1 MESSQPSKPFDDA
14 LLEFVC
20 ERFQLG
26 RFIRFD
32 GMLGGS
38 FNVNMKMTTSDGT
51 FAVRVLN
58 RSAAPEH
65 LGHARQAIALLRA
78 NGIPAACPLTAVGG
92 DPFIRY
98 KEKLVQ
104 VTPFVSADS
113 FQCREAQVFE
123 SARMLRAFHESL
135 VQVPAGPRPSWSFY
149 ADAAYYTEALERM
162 RSLSGI
168 PADERAEAEKLT
180 RRVLDQWGDAASGLP
195 CTTLHGDWHFWN
207 QCYAED
213 RVCLVMDFDFMQ
225 QGQRVQ
231 DIAYALWVINLLLP
245 EHADTFDRCF
255 LRGYGKL
262 TEEEA
267 AIMPIAAARV
277 SLFFLCHAAN
287 ASSPAQ
293 SWRKHYRKQL
303 PFIRSMLAEG
313 GQRVVRLAQE
323 SQL

>member
-98 KEKLVQ
+98 KEKTGTGDSVRKRG
-104 VTPFVSADS
+104 FVSM
-113 FQCREAQVFE
+113 QR
-123 SARMLRAFHESL
+123 SAGFLRA
-135 VQVPAGPRPSWSFY
+135 PA
-149 ADAAYYTEALERM
+149 
-162 RSLSGI
+162 
-168 PADERAEAEKLT
+168 
-180 RRVLDQWGDAASGLP
+180 
-195 CTTLHGDWHFWN
+195 C
-207 QCYAED
+207 
-213 RVCLVMDFDFMQ
+213 
-225 QGQRVQ
+225 
-231 DIAYALWVINLLLP
+231 
-245 EHADTFDRCF
+245 
-255 LRGYGKL
+255 
-262 TEEEA
+262 
-267 AIMPIAAARV
+267 
-277 SLFFLCHAAN
+277 
-287 ASSPAQ
+287 
-293 SWRKHYRKQL
+293 
-303 PFIRSMLAEG
+303 
-313 GQRVVRLAQE
+313 
-323 SQL
+323 